1 MPTQYTPTL
10 KLALPVTG
18 ELSGSWGDVVN
29 DNITSMIEQ
38 AVAGLATINTWTTNS
53 HTLSEANG
61 TTSEARCAIL
71 VAEDAAGLS
80 ATGEIICPAAVKL
93 YVLQNNTS
101 YTLTLK
107 TSGGTG
113 IAVITG
119 STRYLFC
126 DGTNVL
132 ETLSGLPVGAIVGT
146 TDTQTLTNKTITYAG
161 NTLTGVQAE
170 LVSGTSIKTVNST
183 SLLGS
188 GDVAVQEVLVS
199 GTNLKTVGGTTLL
212 GSGDIAVGTGDVTLT
227 GSQTLTNKTITYA
240 DNTLTGVAGVT
251 ATQTLTN
258 KTLTSPTITGA
269 VLNDGYT
276 EEVFALGTTG
286 SLALDPANGTVQT
299 CALTG
304 DPTFTDSLATGQS
317 IVVMLT
323 NGSSYTVTYPAMT
336 WVKSGG
342 SAAPTLTANDVL
354 VFWKVG
360 STLYG
365 AYVGT
370 GIA

>member
-113 IAVITG
+113 IAVVTG

-146 TDTQTLTNKTITYAG
+146 TDTQTLTNKTIAYAS
-161 NTLTGVQAE
+161 NTLTGVQE
-170 LVSGTSIKTVNST
+170 TLVSATNIKTINS
-183 SLLGS
+183 
-188 GDVAVQEVLVS
+188 
-199 GTNLKTVGGTTLL
+199 TTLL
-212 GSGDIAVGTGDVTLT
+212 GSGDIVTGDVTLAGTETLTNKDLTSGTNTFPTSLATLT
-227 GSQTLTNKTITYA
+227 GTETLTNKTIDAST
-240 DNTLTGVAGVT
+240 NTLTGVATLTG
-251 ATQTLTN
+251 TQTLTN
-258 KTLTSPTITGA
+258 KTLTAPTATGA
-269 VLNDGYT
+269 ILNDGYT
-276 EEVFALGTTG
+276 EEVFAVTGTTPALSPTNG
-286 SLALDPANGTVQT
+286 SIQT
-299 CALTG
+299 WTLTG
-304 DPTFTDSLATGQS
+304 NSTPTAGTWAAGQS
-317 IVVMLT
+317 ITMMIDDGT
-323 NGSSYTVTYPAMT
+323 AYTITWTSVAVTWKT
-336 WVKSGG
+336 DGG
-342 SAAPTLTANDVL
+342 SAPTLNTSGLTAIQL
-354 VFWKVG
+354 WKVG
-360 STLYG
+360 TTIYG
-365 AYVGT
+365 ARVGD
-370 GIA
+370 A

>member
-113 IAVITG
+113 IAVVTG

-146 TDTQTLTNKTITYAG
+146 TDTQTLTNKTIAYAN
-161 NTLTGVQAE
+161 NTLTGVQE
-170 LVSGTSIKTVNST
+170 TLVSATNIKTVNSS

-188 GDVAVQEVLVS
+188 GDLVVQGGINYVVKNSTYTASDKEGVLADTS
-199 GTNLKTVGGTTLL
+199 GGAFTVTLPITPSTGDQVFIADAAGTWATFNLTVGRNGETIDGTAEDVTCDVDGASVQFIFNGTTW
-212 GSGDIAVGTGDVTLT
+212 V
-227 GSQTLTNKTITYA
+227 
-240 DNTLTGVAGVT
+240 
-251 ATQTLTN
+251 
-258 KTLTSPTITGA
+258 
-269 VLNDGYT
+269 
-276 EEVFALGTTG
+276 VFA
-286 SLALDPANGTVQT
+286 
-299 CALTG
+299 
-304 DPTFTDSLATGQS
+304 
-317 IVVMLT
+317 
-323 NGSSYTVTYPAMT
+323 
-336 WVKSGG
+336 
-342 SAAPTLTANDVL
+342 
-354 VFWKVG
+354 
-360 STLYG
+360 
-365 AYVGT
+365 
-370 GIA
+370 